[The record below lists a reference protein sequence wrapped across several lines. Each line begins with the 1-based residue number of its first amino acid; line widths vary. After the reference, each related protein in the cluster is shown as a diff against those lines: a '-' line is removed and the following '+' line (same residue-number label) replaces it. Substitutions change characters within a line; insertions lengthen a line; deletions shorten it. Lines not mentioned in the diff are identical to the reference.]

1 MKRKKL
7 IAVMSAILSFS
18 LLTGCGSD
26 VTTNTEGTE
35 PEDTGK
41 QAEET
46 VSETAETTETAEITV
61 EENILPIVEPGSLEL
76 TYAGPD
82 NWYTPASYTQDL
94 PVWEEVEKRTG
105 IKINFDVMPSDQY
118 NAAMQ
123 TRIAAGSELPD
134 ILAVPP
140 LWNGD
145 VIKYAEEGVIIP
157 LGSLIEENAPNIMA
171 MFEKYPVVK
180 KILTA
185 PDGEI
190 YNLAEVF
197 VEGNEV
203 APKSLII
210 RKDWLDKLNLEIPE
224 TIDDWYNVMKAF
236 KEQDPNGNG
245 APDEVPLTINDG
257 TAYSYFAS
265 GFGLTA
271 GIGSFYAD
279 EDGKVHSLY
288 QSEEYREL
296 LAFLKKLYEEGL
308 MDPQYETR
316 DEAKVDAMVSKQLV
330 GVSPHFLGVDERWS
344 SLSGG
349 EYVMVKP
356 PKGPNGEEPKLI
368 KRNPTGMQF
377 AISKDCADPV
387 AAIRWIDYIWA
398 SDEGQILTHFG
409 IEGQSFEYNE
419 DGRPVFTDW
428 TINNPDGLD
437 MMSAVRS
444 LGAFPSFF
452 DVQTKEFMSQLM
464 TPQSLEACEPLI
476 PLMEEPYPSVLAT
489 AEEADQLMML
499 QADMD
504 TYISEMIQKFI
515 MGIEPLEKY
524 DDFLSQLE
532 GMGLSEVLAIKQT
545 QYDRYM
551 DA

>member
-26 VTTNTEGTE
+26 VTPNTEGTE

-46 VSETAETTETAEITV
+46 VSETAETAETAV
-61 EENILPIVEPGSLEL
+61 KENILPIVEPGSLEL

-145 VIKYAEEGVIIP
+145 VIKYAEEGVILP

-180 KILTA
+180 KVLTA

-257 TAYSYFAS
+257 AAYSYFAS

-288 QSEEYREL
+288 QSEEYRGL

>member
-1 MKRKKL
+1 MKRKK
-7 IAVMSAILSFS
+7 ISAVLSAILSVS
-18 LLTGCGSD
+18 LLAGCGGNA
-26 VTTNTEGTE
+26 VPNVKETKPENTEVQTE
-35 PEDTGK
+35 EDAPEK
-41 QAEET
+41 EEA
-46 VSETAETTETAEITV
+46 VSG
-61 EENILPIVEPGSLEL
+61 ENTLPIVEPGSLEL
-76 TYAGPD
+76 TYGGAD
-82 NWYTPASYTQDL
+82 NWYTPASYTQNL

-123 TRIAAGSELPD
+123 TRIAAGSNLPD

-140 LWNGD
+140 LWGGD

-157 LGSLIEENAPNIMA
+157 LSDLIEENAPNIKA
-171 MFEKYPVVK
+171 MFEKYPVIK

-190 YNLAEVF
+190 YNLSEVF

-224 TIDDWYNVMKAF
+224 TIDDWYNVLKAF

-245 APDEVPLTINDG
+245 AADEIPLTINDG
-257 TAYSYFAS
+257 KAYTYFAS

-271 GIGSFYAD
+271 GVGAYYVD
-279 EDGKVHSLY
+279 EDGKVCSLY
-288 QSEEYREL
+288 QSEEYKEF
-296 LAFLKKLYEEGL
+296 LAFLRKLYEEGL

-356 PKGPNGEEPKLI
+356 PKGPNGEEPELI
-368 KRNPTGMQF
+368 KRNPTGMEF
-377 AISKDCADPV
+377 AISKDCKDPV

-409 IEGQSFEYNE
+409 IEGKSFEYNE
-419 DGRPVFTDW
+419 EGRPVFTDW

-452 DVQTKEFMSQLM
+452 DYQTKEFMSQLM
-464 TPQSLEACEPLI
+464 TPQSLEACEPLM
-476 PLMEEPYPSVLAT
+476 PLMVEPYPPILAT
-489 AEEADQLMML
+489 ADEADQLMML
-499 QADMD
+499 QADMN
-504 TYISEMIQKFI
+504 TYISEMIQKFV
-515 MGIEPLEKY
+515 MGTEPMGKY
-524 DDFLSQLE
+524 DDFLAQLE
-532 GMGLSEVLAIKQT
+532 GMGLSEVLQIKQT
-545 QYDRYM
+545 QYDRFM
-551 DA
+551 GE